1 MKRSGRYFALL
12 LALIVF
18 AASALSCEKVANEI
32 LPGADGAQRLDFD
45 TEDVEGN
52 PVSMATFGSCKVVMV
67 NFWEEWCPPCISEI
81 PDLEDLYRKY
91 SGNGF
96 IILGVY
102 SQSDREKVLSAAA
115 DLGITYPIIP
125 TNASFRPYSTQY
137 VPTTVFFNGAGER
150 IDPETYVGA
159 KSYGEWESIIVSL
172 LNAQ

>member
-1 MKRSGRYFALL
+1 MKRSGRYFALM

-32 LPGADGAQRLDFD
+32 LPGADGAQRLDF
-45 TEDVEGN
+45 
-52 PVSMATFGSCKVVMV
+52 
-67 NFWEEWCPPCISEI
+67 WEEWCPPCISEI

-96 IILGVY
+96 IIFGVY